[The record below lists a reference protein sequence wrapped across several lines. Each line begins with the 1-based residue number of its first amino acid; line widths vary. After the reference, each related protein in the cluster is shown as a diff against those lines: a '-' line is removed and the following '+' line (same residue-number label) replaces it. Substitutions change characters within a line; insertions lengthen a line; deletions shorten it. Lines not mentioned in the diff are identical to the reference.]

1 QLPMNISA
9 AQPQWIN
16 LRKITSVSTSVT
28 FYKSFT
34 SERLFIYYLSRAA
47 EVHSEVKRLK
57 GAPRYY

>member
-1 QLPMNISA
+1 MNISA

-34 SERLFIYYLSRAA
+34 SERLFIYYLPLAA

-57 GAPRYY
+57 GRFRYY